1 MKKLAS
7 ERFVKAEEYKEEEP
21 PTEYFPSLNA
31 IYTRMHSKEMQQK
44 FQSLGYLLTDT
55 TGKTTLV
62 VPARMTVTN
71 MIILK
76 MLIPRYVSR
85 RTVH

>member
-1 MKKLAS
+1 MH
-7 ERFVKAEEYKEEEP
+7 
-21 PTEYFPSLNA
+21 A
-31 IYTRMHSKEMQQK
+31 ISTRMHSKEMQQK

-71 MIILK
+71 IIIK